1 MRTSTFSF
9 GNLSIQRVA
18 ARRYG
23 ERRAMKYLLMI
34 CNSEAEHAKI
44 PAAERQAIYAAFGAF
59 TQEVKDRGVY
69 LGGNPLHPTSTS
81 TTVRV
86 RDNKVLTTDGP
97 FAETK
102 EQLGGYY
109 LLNCANLD
117 EAIELAAKIPSA
129 KYGSVEIRPILELGS
144 AAAS

>member
-1 MRTSTFSF
+1 
-9 GNLSIQRVA
+9 
-18 ARRYG
+18 
-23 ERRAMKYLLMI
+23 MKYLFLI
-34 CNSEAEHAKI
+34 CASEAEDAKMS
-44 PAAERQAIYAAFGAF
+44 PEDRGALYAAYGAF

-69 LGGNPLHPTSTS
+69 LGGNPLHPTSTA

-86 RDNKVLTTDGP
+86 RNGKTLSTDGP

-102 EQLGGYY
+102 EQMGGYY

-129 KYGSVEIRPILELGS
+129 KTGSIEVRPIMEMGTN
-144 AAAS
+144 AAHS

>member
-1 MRTSTFSF
+1 
-9 GNLSIQRVA
+9 
-18 ARRYG
+18 
-23 ERRAMKYLLMI
+23 MKYLLMI
-34 CNSEAEHAKI
+34 CNSEAEDAKMP
-44 PAAERQAIYAAFGAF
+44 PAEKQAMYAAFFAF

-86 RDNKVLTTDGP
+86 RDGKVLTTDGP

-102 EQLGGYY
+102 EQMGGYY

-117 EAIELAAKIPSA
+117 EAIELAAKIPSV
-129 KYGSVEIRPILELGS
+129 KWGSVEIRPVLETGS